1 MPSKLTGS
9 SPWISEGISGLGT
22 AETDQFQPNGDVSYT
37 SLSASTRMNCH
48 TRKPET
54 NCQIYGPSQAF
65 EERSIFR
72 KRLPVVLENFAVAGR
87 LYRTIRTLG
96 WLAQPEPVWLVPVR
110 RPGMVAVHLHLSDW
124 HSGPSH
130 DPCGFE
136 LRPLP
141 DEQVH
146 GSHYAPAC
154 QQARRIRN
162 GHVGARGAPDHVQVE
177 HDDKGHDEPS
187 RPVEPGA
194 ARVRDGEPQRGH
206 DEGAEQAVGQHEG
219 HGAILRNGKLEGEAL
234 GGADCLA
241 EVVQRSG
248 HSCHILIR
256 TSDRGTA
263 ES

>member
-1 MPSKLTGS
+1 
-9 SPWISEGISGLGT
+9 
-22 AETDQFQPNGDVSYT
+22 
-37 SLSASTRMNCH
+37 MNCH

-65 EERSIFR
+65 EERSILR
-72 KRLPVVLENFAVAGR
+72 KRLPVILKHLVVAVR
-87 LYRTIRTLG
+87 LYRTVHTLG
-96 WLAQPEPVWLVPVR
+96 WPALPEPVSLVPVGR
-110 RPGMVAVHLHLSDW
+110 RGMVAVHPRLSHP
-124 HSGPSH
+124 HSGSSH

-154 QQARRIRN
+154 QQARRIGN
-162 GHVGARGAPDHVQVE
+162 GHVGARGAQYHVQVE

-194 ARVRDGEPQRGH
+194 ARVRDGEPQCGH
-206 DEGAEQAVGQHEG
+206 DEGPEQAVGQHEG
-219 HGAILRNGKLEGEAL
+219 HGATLRNGKLEGKAL
-234 GGADCLA
+234 GGADNLA

-248 HSCHILIR
+248 HSCVAELRCHVLIR
-256 TSDRGTA
+256 TSDRGEA
-263 ES
+263 GS